1 MSLPRLNSL
10 DDQAKPWRVGSVAS
24 SISELPVYHEYH
36 MHINVLKWTG
46 VIVLLSLTAASL
58 GITSSVYK
66 MDRMQWN
73 STDCIKIQEQPNLNQ
88 TLCSYIKSFRLP
100 NEYYVTVC
108 RYGNRTLIDIRQCL
122 HQKRI
127 IKGVSLSVRQW
138 TYMAAIRRHIT
149 SAIPQ

>member
-24 SISELPVYHEYH
+24 SIPELYHEYH

-46 VIVLLSLTAASL
+46 VIVLLSLTAAAL

-73 STDCIKIQEQPNLNQ
+73 STNCIKIQEQANLNQ

-108 RYGNRTLIDIRQCL
+108 RYGSRTLIDIRQFL

-127 IKGVSLSVRQW
+127 IKGISLSVRQW
-138 TYMAAIRRHIT
+138 IYMTAIRWDIT

>member
-10 DDQAKPWRVGSVAS
+10 DDQAKRWRVGSVAS
-24 SISELPVYHEYH
+24 SISELYHEYH

-66 MDRMQWN
+66 MDRMHWN

-100 NEYYVTVC
+100 SEYYVTVC
-108 RYGNRTLIDIRQCL
+108 RYGNRTLIDMRQFL
-122 HQKRI
+122 HQKPT

-138 TYMAAIRRHIT
+138 TYMTAIRRHIT

>member
-1 MSLPRLNSL
+1 
-10 DDQAKPWRVGSVAS
+10 
-24 SISELPVYHEYH
+24 

-46 VIVLLSLTAASL
+46 VIVLLSLTAAAL

-73 STDCIKIQEQPNLNQ
+73 STDCIKIQEQANLNQ

-108 RYGNRTLIDIRQCL
+108 RYGSRTLIDIRQFL

-138 TYMAAIRRHIT
+138 IYMTAIRWDIT

>member
-24 SISELPVYHEYH
+24 SILELYHEYH

-46 VIVLLSLTAASL
+46 VIVLLSLTAVTL

-73 STDCIKIQEQPNLNQ
+73 STDCIKYLSHRKPCKL
-88 TLCSYIKSFRLP
+88 
-100 NEYYVTVC
+100 VT
-108 RYGNRTLIDIRQCL
+108 
-122 HQKRI
+122 
-127 IKGVSLSVRQW
+127 
-138 TYMAAIRRHIT
+138 
-149 SAIPQ
+149 